1 MDLIRHADTS
11 TTMPLP
17 NAGVPPNGSP
27 DDKPG
32 WFIDCDLENGVL
44 GTPIMAQWANS
55 IQAEIV
61 NTIIKAGLTP
71 SYGEWEQLGAA
82 VEKMILEAPLAT
94 VEQAGRIELATDVEV
109 AAGSDTNRAVTPA
122 GLAGALLAGRGWRAN
137 QTWATPGTFSF
148 TVPPGVRQLYIEVWG
163 GGGGAGHIGTDS
175 SLLGGGGG
183 GGGHAKGSYPV
194 TSGQVLS
201 IIVGQGGSLGTA
213 AVDGGNGGTSSV
225 GTLISATGGAG
236 GKRSSGASITGV
248 GGAGGIGAGQIN
260 IAGQEGEAGQTNA
273 AGSVGAMG
281 GDAGCGGAGGRSSTG
296 SGDAG
301 KWPGGGGSSKGP
313 SAVNTAGTGASG
325 GVILWW

>member
-17 NAGVPPNGSP
+17 SAGIPQNGSP

-61 NTIIKAGLTP
+61 NTITKAGLTP
-71 SYGEWEQLGAA
+71 NYGQWAQLGAA

-94 VEQAGRIELATDVEV
+94 TDQAGRIELATDAEV
-109 AAGSDTNRAVTPA
+109 AGGSDANRAVTPA
-122 GLAGALLAGRGWRAN
+122 GLSGALLAGRGWRAN

-148 TVPPGVRQLYIEVWG
+148 SVPAGVRQLYIEVWG
-163 GGGGAGHIGTDS
+163 AGGGAGHIGTDS
-175 SLLGGGGG
+175 NWLGGGGG
-183 GGGHAKGSYPV
+183 GGGHARGSYPV
-194 TSGQVLS
+194 TPGQILS
-201 IIVGQGGSLGTA
+201 IVVGQGGTLGTA
-213 AVDGGNGGTSSV
+213 AADGGNGGVSSV
-225 GTLISATGGAG
+225 GSLISATGGAG
-236 GKRSSGASITGV
+236 GKRSSGTSATGV
-248 GGAGGIGAGQIN
+248 GGLGGVGSGQIN
-260 IAGQEGEAGQTNA
+260 IVGQEGGAGQSNA

-281 GDAGCGGAGGRSSTG
+281 GDAACGGAGGRSSTG
-296 SGDAG
+296 SGDIG
-301 KWPGGGGSSKGP
+301 MWPGGGGASKGP
-313 SAVNTAGTGASG
+313 SGASTAGIGAAG